1 MKSNRQSVAVIIA
14 IFIALCALAEVQ
26 GKPHGVAVYAP
37 VVAVPYY
44 APVYP
49 YYAVPNRCVRKPHK
63 CHHFYGQPPPL
74 PPPPPRPYYGYRP
87 HPPPIGA
94 IGGVGVAA
102 VGVGVVVGK

>member
-1 MKSNRQSVAVIIA
+1 MAVIIA

-63 CHHFYGQPPPL
+63 CHHFYGQPPPP